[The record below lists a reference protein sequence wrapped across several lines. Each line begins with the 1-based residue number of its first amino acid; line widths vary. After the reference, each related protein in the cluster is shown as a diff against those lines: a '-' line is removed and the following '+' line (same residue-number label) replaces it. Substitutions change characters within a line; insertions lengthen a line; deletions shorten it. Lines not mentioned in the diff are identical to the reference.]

1 MRLFEAE
8 FRRAAWTAAYM
19 GAMAI
24 AAALLAITAWLVLA
38 ASLVYA
44 AVAAGAPWWLG
55 ALLVIIAH
63 GVGAFLLVRRVQAI
77 VERLTFAATRRTLVS
92 AFRFRS
98 SYCCRSSMI
107 WTSRSSRPKLKSI
120 APINASGWPLHG
132 LNGAGATGCP

>member
-1 MRLFEAE
+1 MDGPTASAASGSVRPDAGTATHPRLAGAIADAAGARMRLFEAE

-63 GVGAFLLVRRVQAI
+63 GVGAFLLIRRVQAF

-98 SYCCRSSMI
+98 S
-107 WTSRSSRPKLKSI
+107 
-120 APINASGWPLHG
+120 
-132 LNGAGATGCP
+132 